1 MANNQFLVSVA
12 NAIVR
17 DPNSGSAIAYGT
29 TNLTSAFTLT
39 TQKTDVRG
47 GINNPLLYTYIHD
60 RTVEV
65 KIEEA
70 TFDKVYLGLNVGDL
84 VENGSVSVT
93 QTDCIT
99 LSSGS
104 GVLSGSATT
113 DPVNLFLSDGT
124 IAVVTPVSGSVF
136 FYAAGSSTMVTAV
149 YKTMVASDQ
158 ITVQTITPP
167 SVVDLTLIGEVRDN
181 TGVIIEYLQINIP
194 RFQVS
199 GNYTLSFAANGVS
212 TQALDGYA
220 LETASTDCTSGAYYA
235 KVTWVPA

>member
-12 NAIVR
+12 DAILR

-65 KIEEA
+65 KVEEA
-70 TFDKVYLGLNVGDL
+70 TFDKVYLGLNVGSL
-84 VENGSVSVT
+84 VATDTVTVT
-93 QTDCIT
+93 QTDCIV

-104 GVLSGSATT
+104 GYLSATPT
-113 DPVNLFLSDGT
+113 SDPVNIFLTDGT
-124 IAVVTPVSGSVF
+124 ITVVTPTSGSIYVPTG
-136 FYAAGSSTMVTAV
+136 ANTKITAV
-149 YKTMVASDQ
+149 YKTSVSADQ
-158 ITVQTITPP
+158 ITIQTLTPP
-167 SVVDLTLIGEVRDN
+167 TVVDLTLIGEVRDN
-181 TGVIIEYLQINIP
+181 TGVIVEYLQINVP

-212 TQALDGYA
+212 SQALDGYA
-220 LETASTDCTSGAYYA
+220 LETASTDCDSGAYYA
-235 KVTWVPA
+235 KVTWIPA